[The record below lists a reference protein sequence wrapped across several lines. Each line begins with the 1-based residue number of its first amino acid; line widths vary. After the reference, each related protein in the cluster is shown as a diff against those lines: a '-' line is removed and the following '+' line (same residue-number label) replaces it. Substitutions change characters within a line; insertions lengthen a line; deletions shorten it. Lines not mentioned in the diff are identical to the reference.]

1 MCLIDIFTIS
11 GVLIRTPKKHLKLG
25 TGNVLNLEQFPEII
39 TS

>member
-11 GVLIRTPKKHLKLG
+11 GVLIRTPKKKNLKKNISNWG
-25 TGNVLNLEQFPEII
+25 QE